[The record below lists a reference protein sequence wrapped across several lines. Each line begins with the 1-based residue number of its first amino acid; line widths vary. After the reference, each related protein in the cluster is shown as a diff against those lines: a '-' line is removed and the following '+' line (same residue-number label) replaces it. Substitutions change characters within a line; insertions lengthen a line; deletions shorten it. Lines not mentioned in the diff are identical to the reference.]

1 MGQQLRDP
9 GRIAFVR
16 LFARAAAQLVR
27 IANVH
32 LDRPNEH
39 MIDRLPIHAS
49 QDIAKKILEWEYGIE
64 IERTRLLMNSEEQ
77 RPASSSDTVSS
88 HEGTCPQ
95 GAGVSHGQAVL
106 SASLAS
112 GGDRHV

>member
-1 MGQQLRDP
+1 MAQQFRNPGGIFDIGFAAWHSLDVLRIHDKP
-9 GRIAFVR
+9 FALAFQEIV
-16 LFARAAAQLVR
+16 
-27 IANVH
+27 
-32 LDRPNEH
+32 DWT
-39 MIDRLPIHAS
+39 PIHAS
-49 QDIAKKILEWEYGIE
+49 QNVAKRILEWEYGIE
-64 IERTRLLMNSEEQ
+64 IERTRLRMYPAEQ

-88 HEGTCPQ
+88 HEGTCPH

>member
-1 MGQQLRDP
+1 VING
-9 GRIAFVR
+9 
-16 LFARAAAQLVR
+16 
-27 IANVH
+27 
-32 LDRPNEH
+32 
-39 MIDRLPIHAS
+39 LPIHAS
-49 QDIAKKILEWEYGIE
+49 RNLAKKILEWEYGIE
-64 IERTRLLMNSEEQ
+64 IERTHLLRRPEEQ
-77 RPASSSDTVSS
+77 RPASSSDPVSS

>member
-1 MGQQLRDP
+1 MGCIDQEDRHDAFQQIVDGFP
-9 GRIAFVR
+9 
-16 LFARAAAQLVR
+16 
-27 IANVH
+27 
-32 LDRPNEH
+32 
-39 MIDRLPIHAS
+39 IDAS
-49 QDIAKKILEWEYGIE
+49 QNLAKKILEWEYGIE
-64 IERTRLLMNSEEQ
+64 IERTRLLMRSEEQ

>member
-1 MGQQLRDP
+1 MAGP
-9 GRIAFVR
+9 GPPLAG
-16 LFARAAAQLVR
+16 LAYE
-27 IANVH
+27 H
-32 LDRPNEH
+32 LDHAHEPG
-39 MIDRLPIHAS
+39 IAGLPVHPS
-49 QDIAKKILEWEYGIE
+49 RNLAKRILEWEYGIE
-64 IERTRLLMNSEEQ
+64 IERTRLRMYPAEQ

-88 HEGTCPQ
+88 HEGTCPH

>member
-1 MGQQLRDP
+1 MS
-9 GRIAFVR
+9 
-16 LFARAAAQLVR
+16 
-27 IANVH
+27 NVH

-39 MIDRLPIHAS
+39 MIDGFPIHAS
-49 QDIAKKILEWEYGIE
+49 RNLAKKILEWEYGIE
-64 IERTRLLMNSEEQ
+64 IERTRLLMRPAEQ
-77 RPASSSDTVSS
+77 RHASFSDTVSS

-106 SASLAS
+106 SASPAS

>member
-1 MGQQLRDP
+1 MEGRQPRADKPAPPGSRPYRPVQQ
-9 GRIAFVR
+9 GRGSR
-16 LFARAAAQLVR
+16 L
-27 IANVH
+27 
-32 LDRPNEH
+32 
-39 MIDRLPIHAS
+39 HAS
-49 QDIAKKILEWEYGIE
+49 RNLATKILEWEYGIE
-64 IERTRLLMNSEEQ
+64 IERTRLRLHPEEQ
-77 RPASSSDTVSS
+77 RPASSSDTVSA